1 MADEDLL
8 LLEYDDAVELY
19 DEQIVTMC
27 LKEFICNGF
36 KELKSE
42 MVKSFETQNWKKIDS
57 VTHRYKT
64 TFMYF
69 GATNFAE
76 MTIEFRNFI
85 KKDERDKMDEYYKK
99 FMANIDGL
107 YEVSKKL
114 FIEKGGVVEEEDLPE
129 PEPPFALG
137 EDLPGINISSPLNNE
152 GFVSGINNGQSNGG
166 DSFNFDDD
174 LSDRPINQSTFVREE
189 GKTILDDLHPVLLD
203 EEIYAFDSPFHDH
216 ERIGI
221 EHTLH
226 AKIDDVVKTDKKKKT
241 FEEEYREYV
250 EETEKI
256 MGNKKFCP
264 IF

>member
-1 MADEDLL
+1 MADANELF
-8 LLEYDDAVELY
+8 LLEYDDAVESY
-19 DEQIVTMC
+19 DERIVSMC
-27 LKEFICNGF
+27 LKEFVCNGY

-42 MVKSFETQNWKKIDS
+42 MVKSYETQNWKKIDS

-85 KKDERDKMDEYYKK
+85 KKDEREKMDEYYKK
-99 FMANIDGL
+99 FMGNIDGL

-129 PEPPFALG
+129 PPFIPG
-137 EDLPGINISSPLNNE
+137 ENMPGINVSSPINNE
-152 GFVSGINNGQSNGG
+152 GFASEINNNAQSNG
-166 DSFNFDDD
+166 DSFNFDDEF
-174 LSDRPINQSTFVREE
+174 SDGQINQNTFVREE
-189 GKTILDDLHPVLLD
+189 GKTILDDLHPVVLD
-203 EEIYAFDSPFHDH
+203 EEIYSFDSPFHDH

-226 AKIDDVVKTDKKKKT
+226 AKIDNIVKIDKKEKT

-256 MGNKKFCP
+256 IGKKKFCSV
-264 IF
+264 I